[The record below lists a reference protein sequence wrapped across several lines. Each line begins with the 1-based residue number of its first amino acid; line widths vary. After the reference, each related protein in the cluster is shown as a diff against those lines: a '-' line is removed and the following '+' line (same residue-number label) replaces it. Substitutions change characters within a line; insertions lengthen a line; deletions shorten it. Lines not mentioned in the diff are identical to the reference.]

1 MSYFFSVS
9 ASLLCLGLSG
19 FTLLS
24 SPYTAASSINPCSE
38 ELRSEAL
45 SPNNVFV
52 ADWGVRVN
60 RLEAKNYGWEDVDVQ
75 QRPEI
80 EYEQDVRVVYD
91 PEDVSLTKFWQGC
104 ESFIGR
110 QEQCESDESLSM
122 VVTPDLLNATLL
134 AQGSQVT
141 NSSNNITSFFEPYEE
156 EWQVSENP
164 ILEEIFNLSMTE
176 DEIDALGDF
185 TQLGIRQAIRI
196 TVDVGKPLEF
206 FNFDKLQL
214 PYYLSTSRKG
224 LFIESKIILKTMYI
238 ADGYIE
244 LPYIPYRTVIEGN
257 NYYLA
262 CSDNT
267 CSYEFLT
274 SDITDLTW
282 LVKNYSDWT
291 DKTICTEVSSTAH
304 GLGSGLTSLY
314 SDTNIEEIIL
324 HYEIQTSI
332 INSKKIENFNPLNYL
347 DRDLTLPKEKS
358 GGSLYYL
365 LLMLVLIT
373 LFKKTHSNHQR
384 IDRIIKGF

>member
-110 QEQCESDESLSM
+110 QEQCESDESLSLTFAPDQLG
-122 VVTPDLLNATLL
+122 VTLES
-134 AQGSQVT
+134 QGNLIT
-141 NSSNNITSFFEPYEE
+141 YSSDSITSFYKPNED
-156 EWQVSENP
+156 EWQVNDNP
-164 ILEEIFNLSMTE
+164 VLEEIFNISITE
-176 DEIDALGDF
+176 SEIEALGDF
-185 TQLGIRQAIRI
+185 AQLGIRHAFRV
-196 TVDVGKPLEF
+196 TVDVNQDLERFYFDELQIPLYLQTTKGNF
-206 FNFDKLQL
+206 FVETKTIIKALSVSSDYSEQAYTPHRSLLEENH
-214 PYYLSTSRKG
+214 STSFCSENTCGFEFLISDFVDVNK
-224 LFIESKIILKTMYI
+224 IHESYSSST
-238 ADGYIE
+238 
-244 LPYIPYRTVIEGN
+244 N
-257 NYYLA
+257 NI
-262 CSDNT
+262 NT
-267 CSYEFLT
+267 CS
-274 SDITDLTW
+274 
-282 LVKNYSDWT
+282 
-291 DKTICTEVSSTAH
+291 
-304 GLGSGLTSLY
+304 GSGLLVGSLGAHSHRY
-314 SDTNIEEIIL
+314 SDVVEIEKAIF
-324 HYEIQTSI
+324 HYEIQISI
-332 INSKKIENFNPLNYL
+332 INKNSLEKFNPLDYL

-358 GGSLYYL
+358 GGSFYFL
-365 LLMLVLIT
+365 LTLIVLAFRKELI
-373 LFKKTHSNHQR
+373 L
-384 IDRIIKGF
+384 